1 MVSLPFQDRRDA
13 GRQLAT
19 LLAARAPDDP
29 IVLALPRGGVAVAL
43 EIALALKAPLD
54 LLLVRKIGVPWQP
67 ELAAGALVDA
77 DPPIVVMNEDVVA
90 ATGMSQSD
98 IDAAV
103 ERETREIERR
113 RSLYRQDRAPPNLKG
128 RSAIVVDDGLATGA
142 TARAAIRGLRGRG
155 LQRLIVAVPVAP
167 AETLERLR
175 AEADE
180 VSCLATPSPFNAIG
194 LYYRDFHQLSDR
206 EVNDTLARA
215 RSA

>member
-1 MVSLPFQDRRDA
+1 MPFQDRGDA
-13 GRQLAT
+13 GRQLAAV
-19 LLAARAPDDP
+19 LAAQAPDDP
-29 IVLALPRGGVAVAL
+29 MVLALPRGGVAVAL

-77 DPPIVVMNEDVVA
+77 DPPAVVMNEDVVA
-90 ATGMSQSD
+90 ATGMSQDD

-103 ERETREIERR
+103 ERETQEIKRR
-113 RSLYRQDRAPPNLKG
+113 RTLYRQDRLPPDLKN

-142 TARAAIRGLRGRG
+142 TARAALRALRGKG

-167 AETLERLR
+167 AETLQRLR

-180 VSCLATPSPFNAIG
+180 VICLATPSPFNAIG
-194 LYYRDFHQLSDR
+194 LYYRDFHQLSDQ
-206 EVNDTLARA
+206 EVNDALARA